1 MPSIR
6 VTFQKCLQD
15 SQELGSTDEHMV
27 SRLFFNLEVNGRAFT
42 GFHCN
47 VKQIV
52 GAQYES
58 DSPLEIGLPAG
69 TSYRGPF
76 NYEAFRAEAERYYRE
91 AFGSQGQAIRIA
103 PGARNIRMWNN
114 VSVREKVVEFE
125 ASGPDAAW

>member
-1 MPSIR
+1 
-6 VTFQKCLQD
+6 
-15 SQELGSTDEHMV
+15 MV
-27 SRLFFNLEVNGRAFT
+27 SRLFFNLEVNGRTFT

-52 GAQYES
+52 GAKYES
-58 DSPLEIGLPAG
+58 GSPLEIGFPDSP
-69 TSYRGPF
+69 SYRGPF

-103 PGARNIRMWNN
+103 PGARNIRMRNN
-114 VSVREKVVEFE
+114 VSVQEKVVEFE